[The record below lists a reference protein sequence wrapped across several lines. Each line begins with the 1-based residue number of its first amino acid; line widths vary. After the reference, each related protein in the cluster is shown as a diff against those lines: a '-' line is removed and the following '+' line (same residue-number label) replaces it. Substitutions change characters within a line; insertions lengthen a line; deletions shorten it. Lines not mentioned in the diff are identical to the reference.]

1 MQTSGSPSGTPCLL
15 PGFKAWVAA
24 LFRPAL
30 VIDPAP
36 GLLLLRGTIIL
47 PCAALHCAPTHHRHV
62 FHWHLQRHAQGSASE
77 RLLGEPVPG
86 VEHPET
92 EAGIC
97 PE

>member
-36 GLLLLRGTIIL
+36 GLLLLRGTNTT
-47 PCAALHCAPTHHRHV
+47 PRAALHCVSEHHHV
-62 FHWHLQRHAQGSASE
+62 FYRHLQRHAQGPSSE
-77 RLLGEPVPG
+77 RVLGESVPG
-86 VEHPET
+86 VEYPET
-92 EAGIC
+92 EAGIGT
-97 PE
+97 E